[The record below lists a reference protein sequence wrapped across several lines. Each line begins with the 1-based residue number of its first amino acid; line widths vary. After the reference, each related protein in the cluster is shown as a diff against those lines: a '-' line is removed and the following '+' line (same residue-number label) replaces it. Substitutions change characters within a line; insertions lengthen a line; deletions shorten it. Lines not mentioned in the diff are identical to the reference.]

1 MVRVD
6 VSGLC
11 AAGNS
16 VISMQD
22 ITGVGQLCTNLLLAD
37 YPLVQPEV
45 TNKYCIL
52 FQPLILWQWNLMLSG
67 FLMKHHPMKTKG
79 GEGVQVSRA
88 VFVSIVNS
96 LVAASRDKERQFPLD
111 RKLNEPW
118 SREQTK
124 VFILLGL
131 ETQPSSHGSL
141 LHRPIVSMPSR
152 VIRFSCMA

>member
-79 GEGVQVSRA
+79 GEGVQVSRT
-88 VFVSIVNS
+88 VFVSAVWW
-96 LVAASRDKERQFPLD
+96 LQH
-111 RKLNEPW
+111 
-118 SREQTK
+118 
-124 VFILLGL
+124 L
-131 ETQPSSHGSL
+131 EIKNGSSHWIGSCMNRGAVNRRRFL
-141 LHRPIVSMPSR
+141 SYWDWKPSR
-152 VIRFSCMA
+152 RAMGRHCTDR